1 MEHSYWLGRRR
12 ASLANAASA
21 SCGAARLVHYDLA
34 GRYSLRADAA
44 APPRAPHALSPPRPT
59 EAAYYGQLETGARW
73 LAARAGDAAERHRHL
88 GMANRYAALRLVTA
102 DAA

>member
-1 MEHSYWLGRRR
+1 MEQSYWLGRRR
-12 ASLANAASA
+12 ASLRNAANA
-21 SCGAARLVHYDLA
+21 SCAAARLVHYDLA

-44 APPRAPHALSPPRPT
+44 APATPPCPT
-59 EAAYYGQLETGARW
+59 EAGYYGQLETGARW

-88 GMANRYAALRLVTA
+88 GMAIRYAALRLVTA